1 MAQIYMISFT
11 VIISWLIMNLSVA
24 SVIEGLENAKQQN
37 DGTITGDDVQSL
49 LDGWQEYD
57 PSASGWIT
65 VKQFICLLI
74 ELPPPFGNED
84 FKKDYKHISVKKF
97 QKKKNL
103 MYNKDSFF
111 VEDEKMII
119 IKNKDILK
127 IL

>member
-1 MAQIYMISFT
+1 M
-11 VIISWLIMNLSVA
+11 
-24 SVIEGLENAKQQN
+24 
-37 DGTITGDDVQSL
+37 SL
-49 LDGWQEYD
+49 
-57 PSASGWIT
+57 
-65 VKQFICLLI
+65 
-74 ELPPPFGNED
+74 
-84 FKKDYKHISVKKF
+84 KKF

>member
-1 MAQIYMISFT
+1 MSQIYMISFT

-57 PSASGWIT
+57 PSASGFIT
-65 VKQFICLLI
+65 VKNFICLLI

-84 FKKDYKHISVKKF
+84 LSKEYKHVSVKKF
-97 QKKKNL
+97 
-103 MYNKDSFF
+103 
-111 VEDEKMII
+111 
-119 IKNKDILK
+119 
-127 IL
+127 